1 METFTA
7 IDLHQ
12 TRDFSRKMNAT
23 FEFIKQNFK
32 PLTKSILYISGPP
45 MLIASLLMGSMYNDF
60 MRVMMGAAANNDASG
75 FENLVSV
82 SFWLQVVLMV
92 VFFLVSSVLIIS
104 TINNYV
110 ILYDEKKSNEIE
122 VDEVWLRVRSTFMMY
137 LGTIIQLTVLLL
149 VTGAALAVP
158 IFYASQISM
167 AITVLGFM
175 GLFIGFFYVV
185 YGTSFLFF
193 IRGYEK
199 KGFFD
204 SLVRSLYLVRG
215 KWWSTFGL
223 IFILSMIGSTIS
235 SIFFIP
241 WYLMVI
247 TTTVHNVSTGTS
259 SEPSATFQLI
269 STTLLTL
276 YYLAQMILYA
286 FPYVGVA
293 FQYFNLVERKEAR
306 GLMSQ
311 IDSIGQADPRASS
324 GDEDF

>member
-1 METFTA
+1 MQTFTA

-45 MLIASLLMGSMYNDF
+45 MLIASLLMGTMYNDF
-60 MRVMMGAAANNDASG
+60 MRLTIGAAANQDTSG
-75 FENLVSV
+75 FESLFSV
-82 SFWLQVVLMV
+82 SFWLQVALMV
-92 VFFLVSSVLIIS
+92 VFFLVSSVLIVA

-110 ILYDEKKSNEIE
+110 ILYDEKKTNQIE
-122 VDEVWLRVRSTFMMY
+122 VDEVWRRVRETFMMY
-137 LGTIIQLTVLLL
+137 LGTMIQLSLLIL
-149 VTGAALAVP
+149 VGGAALAVP
-158 IFYASQISM
+158 VFYASTISM

-175 GLFIGFFYVV
+175 GLFIGLFYVL
-185 YGTSFLFF
+185 YGTSFMFL

-199 KGFFD
+199 KGFLD

-223 IFILSMIGSTIS
+223 IFILSMIGSTVS

-241 WYLMVI
+241 WYIMVL
-247 TTTVHNVSTGTS
+247 TTSFHNISTGTS
-259 SEPSATFQLI
+259 SEPGVTFQLI

-286 FPYVGVA
+286 FPYVGIA

-306 GLMSQ
+306 GLISQ
-311 IDSIGQADPRASS
+311 IDSIGQADPGASS
-324 GDEDF
+324 GNEDF